1 MVCGVTHSGSALR
14 RPLSYHG
21 RAVDESALIQGAQS
35 GDLDSFN
42 RLVLNHQG
50 LAYNVALRIMG
61 DEAAAADATQEAF
74 ISAYRG
80 LKRYRGGSFRA
91 WLLRIVTNACYD
103 ELRRRKRRPSVS
115 LDEMTEQEAA
125 LPIASPEE
133 SPEAAAQRM
142 ELIQAIEECLLG
154 LAPEFR
160 TVAVLVDVQGFDYSE
175 VAETIGKPLGTVK
188 SRLARA
194 RAKLRECLKE
204 HGELLPS
211 SIRHHIEAVG

>member
-1 MVCGVTHSGSALR
+1 M
-14 RPLSYHG
+14 
-21 RAVDESALIQGAQS
+21 DELALIKGAQS

-42 RLVLNHQG
+42 RLVLNYQG

-74 ISAYRG
+74 ISAHRG

-103 ELRRRKRRPSVS
+103 ELRRRKRRPAVS
-115 LDEMTEQEAA
+115 LDELTEQESA

-142 ELIQAIEECLLG
+142 ELVQVIEDCMLG

-160 TVAVLVDVQGFDYSE
+160 TVAVLVDVQGFDYQE
-175 VAETIGKPLGTVK
+175 VADSIGKPLGTVK

-194 RAKLRECLKE
+194 RAKLRDCLKE
-204 HGELLPS
+204 YGELLPS
-211 SIRHHIEAVG
+211 AIRQHIEAVG